1 MRSDEVVLFE
11 PLVDDGLGM
20 PGCCKPLGVEYFT
33 TQSSI
38 KALFVSVLPGLAGIN
53 IDRLDADLG
62 QPVLE
67 GFGCN

>member
-20 PGCCKPLGVEYFT
+20 PGCCKPLDVEYFT

-38 KALFVSVLPGLAGIN
+38 KALFVSVL
-53 IDRLDADLG
+53 LG
-62 QPVLE
+62 
-67 GFGCN
+67 